1 MLNDCLKR
9 GLRILETECNGWPK
23 MNDYLETLNED
34 INYDKTIKISLKQ
47 HTSFKSVIMFEL
59 PYIKS

>member
-1 MLNDCLKR
+1 
-9 GLRILETECNGWPK
+9 

-34 INYDKTIKISLKQ
+34 INDDKTIKISLKQ